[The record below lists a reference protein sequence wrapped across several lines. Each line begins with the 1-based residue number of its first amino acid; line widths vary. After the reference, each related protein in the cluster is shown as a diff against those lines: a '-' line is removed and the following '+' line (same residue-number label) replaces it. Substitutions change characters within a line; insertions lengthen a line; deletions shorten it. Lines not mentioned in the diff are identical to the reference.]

1 MAQGSIAML
10 VAIYNTATNSTLLKS
25 SIVEVLTAVD
35 SILLG
40 SVLLVIANGL
50 DELFIDTDIDVRA
63 WLR

>member
-10 VAIYNTATNSTLLKS
+10 VAIYNAATNSTLLKS

-40 SVLLVIANGL
+40 SGLLVIAYGL
-50 DELFIDTDIDVRA
+50 DELFIDTDIYVRA